1 MYRIAVWMGALSL
14 LGASAALATGPRFER
29 IVVEGYLDRA
39 PEGAAVVEQIE
50 IGKGEQARTL
60 LVTAANVAATKSVC
74 PSCDS
79 TFDTEG
85 RFALVGDEGDL
96 RTLLE
101 SEPGTKVSGVFIRP
115 RVDRQLVVQ
124 ELDTK
129 ESRESVA
136 AGDRSLGSE
145 G

>member
-1 MYRIAVWMGALSL
+1 MFRVAVWMSALSL

-29 IVVEGYLDRA
+29 VVVEGYLDRA

-50 IGKGEQARTL
+50 IGKGEQARML
-60 LVTAANVAATKSVC
+60 FVTGANVAATQAVC

-85 RFALVGDEGDL
+85 RFSVVGDDGDL
-96 RTLLE
+96 RTLFE
-101 SEPGTKVSGVFIRP
+101 SAAGTKISAVFVRP

-129 ESRESVA
+129 ESREAVA
-136 AGDRSLGSE
+136 ESDRSFGSE

>member
-1 MYRIAVWMGALSL
+1 MYRFAVWMGTLSL
-14 LGASAALATGPRFER
+14 LGASAAFATGPRFER
-29 IVVEGYLDRA
+29 VVIEGYLDRA
-39 PEGAAVVEQIE
+39 PERATVVEQIE
-50 IGKGEQARTL
+50 IGKGEQGRTL
-60 LVTAANVAATKSVC
+60 LVTGANVAATQAVC

-101 SEPGTKVSGVFIRP
+101 SAPGTKISGIFVRP

-129 ESRESVA
+129 ESREAVA

>member
-1 MYRIAVWMGALSL
+1 MHRVAVWMGALSL
-14 LGASAALATGPRFER
+14 FGASAALATGPRFER
-29 IVVEGYLDRA
+29 VVVEGYLDRA
-39 PEGAAVVEQIE
+39 PEGTAVVEQIE

-60 LVTAANVAATKSVC
+60 FVTGANVAATQAVC

-85 RFALVGDEGDL
+85 RFSVVGDDGDL
-96 RTLLE
+96 RTLFE
-101 SEPGTKVSGVFIRP
+101 SAAGTKISGVFVRP

-124 ELDTK
+124 ELDPK
-129 ESRESVA
+129 ESREAVA
-136 AGDRSLGSE
+136 DSDRFFGSE

>member
-1 MYRIAVWMGALSL
+1 MFRTVAMLSAISL
-14 LGASAALATGPRFER
+14 FAGSADFATGPRIER

-39 PEGAAVVEQIE
+39 PAGATVVEQIE
-50 IGKGEQARTL
+50 IGRGEQARTL
-60 LVTAANVAATKSVC
+60 LVTGANVAATQAVC
-74 PSCDS
+74 PSCDG

-85 RFALVGDEGDL
+85 RFALVGDDGDL

-101 SEPGTKVSGVFIRP
+101 SAPGTKISGVFVRP